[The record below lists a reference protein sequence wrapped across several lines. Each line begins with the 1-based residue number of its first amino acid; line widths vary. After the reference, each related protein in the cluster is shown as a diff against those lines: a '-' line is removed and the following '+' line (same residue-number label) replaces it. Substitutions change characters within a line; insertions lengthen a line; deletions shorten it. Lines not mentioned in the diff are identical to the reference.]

1 MALLHLTDRHGS
13 CRAGMCWCQD
23 RPLSISLCFP
33 LPRQSRANS
42 QLVTSITS
50 SC

>member
-1 MALLHLTDRHGS
+1 MALLCLTDRHGNCHAS
-13 CRAGMCWCQD
+13 LWWCQD
-23 RPLSISLCFP
+23 RPLPISCFP
-33 LPRQSRANS
+33 LWIQSRADS